1 MNGDKY
7 LSDTNAFI
15 FLLDKHPSLKPLL
28 DSEWHYSFITEI
40 ELKGKFGISN
50 LELRGI
56 NGMLSTCVKEPY
68 SEEINKI
75 TIALKQEFKIKVPD
89 AIIAAT
95 SIYKNIPLITF
106 DKGFASIKSL
116 DLILLEL

>member
-7 LSDTNAFI
+7 LADTNAFI

-28 DSEWHYSFITEI
+28 ESEWHYSFISEI
-40 ELKGKFGISN
+40 ERKGKFGISN
-50 LELRGI
+50 RELRSI
-56 NGMLSTCVKEPY
+56 NGMLSACVRESY

-75 TIALKQEFKIKVPD
+75 TISLKQEFKIKVPD

-95 SIYKNIPLITF
+95 SIHKIFHSLLLIKALLPSKPLI
-106 DKGFASIKSL
+106 
-116 DLILLEL
+116 

>member
-1 MNGDKY
+1 
-7 LSDTNAFI
+7 
-15 FLLDKHPSLKPLL
+15 
-28 DSEWHYSFITEI
+28 
-40 ELKGKFGISN
+40 
-50 LELRGI
+50 
-56 NGMLSTCVKEPY
+56 MLSTCVKEPY

-106 DKGFASIKSL
+106 DKGFTSIKSL